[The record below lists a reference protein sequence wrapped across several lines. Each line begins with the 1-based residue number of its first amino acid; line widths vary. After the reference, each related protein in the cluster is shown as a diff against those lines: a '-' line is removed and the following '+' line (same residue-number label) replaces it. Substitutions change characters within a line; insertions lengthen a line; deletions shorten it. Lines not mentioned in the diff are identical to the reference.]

1 MNILGIGPLEFL
13 FILVIAII
21 ILGPKDMVK
30 AGQTIGRW
38 LRKLIMSDTW
48 RTVQNTS
55 RELRNI
61 PTRLIRESGMDEIQK
76 DLPSMNEVSK
86 AGGLNELSSQSKQ
99 IQANLTDWTT
109 PNPAGQ
115 SMTVQTKTTSPQ
127 PARPASSSSAVDN
140 TAQPSKPSDLDWTTP
155 RPRPAKPEPT
165 PTEETTVAPGNE
177 NATASDTQVI
187 NPPEAK
193 TTEQ

>member
-38 LRKLIMSDTW
+38 LRKLIMSETW

-86 AGGLNELSSQSKQ
+86 AGGLPELSAQSKQ
-99 IQANLTDWTT
+99 IQSNLTDWTT
-109 PNPAGQ
+109 PNPNSQPTAGQ
-115 SMTVQTKTTSPQ
+115 TIAPPPQ
-127 PARPASSSSAVDN
+127 PTRPASSGAAPEK
-140 TAQPSKPSDLDWTTP
+140 TTQPAKQSDLDWTTP
-155 RPRPAKPEPT
+155 RPRPVKPEPS
-165 PTEETTVAPGNE
+165 PTDETVIAPGNE
-177 NATASDTQVI
+177 NAPAS
-187 NPPEAK
+187 PPVSQTPETK
-193 TTEQ
+193 TTES